1 MRRISTFRPR
11 KRHFQSELEL
21 LRATVLV
28 DPVWYRE
35 SHTDLRG
42 NSIDAARHY
51 LEHGA
56 REGRNPHPLFDTK
69 WYLQHTPEAS
79 APDINPLVHYLR
91 RSDFR
96 NSHPHPLFDVD
107 LYMSKTS
114 NFSSSQLDPLTHY
127 LTLGWKRAVCPNNF
141 FDPRWYLD
149 QNPDVRATGVEPL
162 THYLQLGW
170 RQDRQPNSAIDPVA
184 YRERNRL
191 PADAVPLLHFVLFGE
206 TRSIDDSHANG
217 NDNRPSRPN
226 TRPNFGSPTDLST
239 EPKSINLA
247 ARVGQEPVIRPPLP
261 IATIYNGRHARDI
274 EIVRAL
280 RALRLN
286 DTRDNSCSS
295 QRSLREDE
303 IGVISA
309 KLGLASVDGDFC
321 PDSIGA
327 AGREGANAQ
336 PNGRG
341 TALDAVL
348 GLGITPPR
356 TVDDTCLSDYPS
368 PIHRRYN
375 SGRLDNYRRLSLTPC
390 AAGTISQGPT
400 ISVLMPVYRTPIAFL
415 ERAILS
421 VIFQTYANWELIL
434 VDDFSQRS
442 AVKSILSLFS
452 NADPRV
458 KVHFCERNGGIAAAT
473 SEALSMATGT
483 YIALVDHDDMLT
495 HDALQKVAERLVIDD
510 KLDLVYTDECKID
523 ADDLVDELFHKPDW
537 SPLLLLNFMYTGHLT
552 VYRKALVERVGG
564 FRSKYDFSQDYD
576 LALRVAE
583 QAPKVA
589 HIDECLYGWRTIAG
603 SAASGDRPYARTSN
617 IAALQDAANRRGYE
631 GVAIALP
638 TANRIKRLPPAT
650 RPLVSV
656 VVPSAGKLSRIKA
669 TVESIVSLTS
679 YENYE
684 IIFVTGSA
692 AIQSCAP
699 IFSSG
704 RVHFVSYDRPFNFS
718 EKCNVGASHAKGEY
732 LIFFNDDVIVNSPDW
747 IESILECLTLPG
759 VGAVGPKLIYENGTI
774 QHAGM
779 ITGVRRLVGTAFHT
793 FPSQTTT
800 YRNLAQS
807 VREVSLICGACI
819 AISARV
825 FSEIHGWD
833 ACNAPRAHSDVDLC
847 FRIRERGYSC
857 VYTPHAEL
865 THIGHVEIGADEA
878 AAKNAKLFTKDKGE
892 ISVIKQWGQYLERD
906 PYFPPK
912 MRDLIYIDSQEDFIF
927 QTSGTKAL
935 SSTGKDF
942 ILFSHDLS
950 ASGAPRGLYEVAK
963 VLIDE
968 GHYVLVISPEDG
980 RFRQRFIDLGA
991 DVIVDPLALSGHDAI
1006 IDLAKNFDVAICN
1019 TIVCW
1024 QVPKQL
1030 ISYLPVYLYVMETE
1044 LIRHFRDSIPG
1055 FCEGLASATAIWAL
1069 GPYSAEKI
1077 REYCGLAP
1085 LSIESGVE
1093 ELPASHGDEDYPGE
1107 VVVALVGT
1115 YEPRKGQDLA
1125 VLGFKRLPLA
1135 LQAMSRLVI
1144 AGRTNDHHFRSR
1156 IEQLAE
1162 DNPHIVFCNELD
1174 YLQVT
1179 KLLRR
1184 ADIVLVPSRDD
1195 AGPTTAIDVLGAG
1208 RVLVISA
1215 TSGVARYVVD
1225 GESGF
1230 ILHDNDP
1237 EDVCATLCRVF
1248 EEKAR
1253 WPEIATKARRVFE
1266 SNFTRQQFKERLLR
1280 ALDQE
1285 TLERSSAGVSGAE

>member
-1 MRRISTFRPR
+1 MTFRST
-11 KRHFQSELEL
+11 KRHFGTELEL

-28 DPVWYRE
+28 DPIWYRE
-35 SHTDLRG
+35 SYSDLRG
-42 NSIDAARHY
+42 TSVDAARHY

-56 REGRNPHPLFDTK
+56 RERRNPHPLFDTK
-69 WYLQHTPEAS
+69 WYLQHAPAAS

-91 RSDFR
+91 RSDFC

-107 LYMSKTS
+107 LYMSKMS

-127 LTLGWKRAVCPNNF
+127 LTLGWKQGICPNKF
-141 FDPRWYLD
+141 FDPQWYLD
-149 QNPDVRATGVEPL
+149 QNPDVKAIGVEPL

-170 RQDRQPNSAIDPVA
+170 RQDRWPNSVIEPAT
-184 YRERNRL
+184 YRECNGL
-191 PADAVPLLHFVLFGE
+191 AKDAIPLLHFVLFSE
-206 TRSIDDSHANG
+206 KRSTNDFQSNGRDS
-217 NDNRPSRPN
+217 RPSVSN
-226 TRPNFGSPTDLST
+226 TFSDFNGLTDFPV
-239 EPKSINLA
+239 EPKSMNLA
-247 ARVGQEPVIRPPLP
+247 ARVGQEPIIRPPLL
-261 IATIYNGRHARDI
+261 IATIDNERHARDI

-286 DTRDNSCSS
+286 NTGDGSCSM
-295 QRSLREDE
+295 QHILREDE

-309 KLGLASVDGDFC
+309 KLSLASVDGGFR
-321 PDSIGA
+321 PDSISA

-336 PNGRG
+336 RNGRG

-348 GLGITPPR
+348 GLGITPPC
-356 TVDDTCLSDYPS
+356 TVDDACLCDYPA

-375 SGRLDNYRRLSLTPC
+375 NGRLDNYRRLLLSPSSV
-390 AAGTISQGPT
+390 GTINQGPT
-400 ISVLMPVYRTPIAFL
+400 ISVLMPVYRTPITFL

-434 VDDFSQRS
+434 VDDFSQS
-442 AVKSILSLFS
+442 PNVETVLSHFS
-452 NADPRV
+452 NIDPRV

-473 SEALSMATGT
+473 GEALRMATGS

-495 HDALQKVAERLVIDD
+495 RDALQKVAERLVIDD
-510 KLDLVYTDECKID
+510 KLDLIYTDECKID

-583 QAPKVA
+583 QQPKVA
-589 HIDECLYGWRTIAG
+589 HIDECLYGWRTIVG
-603 SAASGDRPYARTSN
+603 SAASGDRPYARGSN
-617 IAALQDAANRRGYE
+617 IAALQDAVNRRGYE

-638 TANRIKRLPPAT
+638 TANRVKRSPPA
-650 RPLVSV
+650 RLPLVSI
-656 VVPSAGKLSRIKA
+656 VVPSAGKFSRVKA

-684 IIFVTGSA
+684 IVFVTGST
-692 AIQSCAP
+692 AIQSFAP
-699 IFSSG
+699 AFGS
-704 RVHFVSYDRPFNFS
+704 RKVRFVSYDKAFNFS
-718 EKCNVGASHAKGEY
+718 DKCNVGASHAKGEY

-793 FPSQTTT
+793 FPSQTTA

-807 VREVSLICGACI
+807 IREVSLICGACL
-819 AISARV
+819 AISTRV

-878 AAKNAKLFTKDKGE
+878 AARNAKLFTKDKGE
-892 ISVIKQWGQYLERD
+892 IYVIKQWGRYLERD
-906 PYFPPK
+906 AYFPPK
-912 MRDLIYIDSQEDFIF
+912 MRDLIYIDSQEEFIF
-927 QTSGTKAL
+927 QTSGTKAV
-935 SSTGKDF
+935 SPRGKDF

-963 VLIDE
+963 VLIDQ
-968 GHYVLVISPEDG
+968 GHYVLVVSPEDG
-980 RFRQRFIDLGA
+980 RFRQRFIELGA
-991 DVIVDPLALSGHDAI
+991 DVIVDPLALSGHDTI

-1044 LIRHFRDSIPG
+1044 LIRHFRDSMSG

-1077 REYCGLAP
+1077 RQYCGLAA
-1085 LSIESGVE
+1085 LSIESGLE
-1093 ELPASHGDEDYPGE
+1093 ELPISNGDEGYPSD
-1107 VVVALVGT
+1107 VVIALVGT

-1144 AGRTNDHHFRSR
+1144 AGRTNDHNFRSR

-1162 DNPHIVFCNELD
+1162 DDPRIVFRNELD
-1174 YLQVT
+1174 YWQVT
-1179 KLLRR
+1179 SLLRR

-1195 AGPTTAIDVLGAG
+1195 AGPTTAMDVLGAG
-1208 RVLVISA
+1208 RILVISA
-1215 TSGVARYVVD
+1215 TSGVSRYVVD

-1230 ILHDNDP
+1230 ILHGNDP

-1248 EEKAR
+1248 EARAR
-1253 WPEIATKARRVFE
+1253 WPEIATKARMVFE

-1285 TLERSSAGVSGAE
+1285 LLEGSSPIVSSAE